1 MTAATKGINIAS
13 KKAFALTFFALFIL
27 CLGARLTGL
36 LFHQLLGLAFVAF
49 AVIHCLVHAGWF
61 ASFSSGRWT
70 LRRAVTVVINSLLF
84 FCTLVLAVTGVYLSP
99 DLFSFLGLESSM
111 TTRSIHSLAAFWT
124 LVLIGIH
131 LGLHGQIF
139 VRALAKSLS
148 SEGIYFL
155 ALLLSVVGAIG
166 FADRMLFE
174 KLFLG
179 FAFDFWDETR
189 PLVLY
194 FILYAAVSLTA
205 VVITQVVIELS
216 HRKNAVFRKSS

>member
-1 MTAATKGINIAS
+1 MTAATKGINIES

-27 CLGARLTGL
+27 CMGARLTGL

-61 ASFSSGRWT
+61 VSFSSGRWT

-99 DLFSFLGLESSM
+99 DLFNFLGLESSM

-124 LVLIGIH
+124 

-205 VVITQVVIELS
+205 AVITQVVIELS